1 MEEIMGRTSCY
12 LKINFSDEIVETP
25 AGNFEWIATNQP
37 KRDDTGYDT
46 STRFEFMYDNGNSL
60 LRHNETTGAMWGMT
74 DDKLPRK
81 ARKGE
86 RAYYEFLHT
95 IISSKKRF
103 PINLLFQ
110 EPEFDQNGVIVKGDG
125 TSFTE
130 ILLDK
135 FDAEGLLSAFK
146 LAGRYKNV
154 QVDGQWSQVEQP
166 AENWEATIDIL
177 LTVTEKDNQYKQ
189 TCLADKFIRTGY
201 TQGLARMI
209 AQNEKRAFVYNKEGG
224 DRKVHYTIEPQ
235 EFVADALPF

>member
-1 MEEIMGRTSCY
+1 MEELMGRTSCY
-12 LKINFSDEIVETP
+12 LKINFSDEIVQTP
-25 AGNFEWIATNQP
+25 AGNFEWIATVQP
-37 KRDDTGYDT
+37 DDERKTY
-46 STRFEFMYDNGNSL
+46 FESLWAREDNL
-60 LRHNETTGAMWGMT
+60 LRQSESGAMWGMT
-74 DDKLPRK
+74 EDKNPRK

-95 IISSKKRF
+95 IISSKRRF

-110 EPEFDQNGVIVKGDG
+110 EPELDSEGLIVKGDG

-146 LAGRYKNV
+146 QAGRFKNV

-224 DRKVHYTIEPQ
+224 DRKIHYTIEPQ